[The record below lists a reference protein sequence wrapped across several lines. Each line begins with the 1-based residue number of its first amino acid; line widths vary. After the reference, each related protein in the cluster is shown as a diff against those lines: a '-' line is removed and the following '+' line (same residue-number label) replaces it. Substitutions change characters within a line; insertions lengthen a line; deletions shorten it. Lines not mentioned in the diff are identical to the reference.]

1 MTIVANELNPENF
14 KSGIRSGILFLVYRR
29 ALYKIYIA
37 TKIYKNILQYATHLS
52 ILNTYFNKGNLSTNF
67 KYITFLMFN
76 IFTIVF
82 NIPLNDVNSN
92 LKFVDCGIVPVG
104 NITPALWA
112 LAGWVMEF
120 VDVTGVVD

>member
-1 MTIVANELNPENF
+1 M
-14 KSGIRSGILFLVYRR
+14 K
-29 ALYKIYIA
+29 
-37 TKIYKNILQYATHLS
+37 YATHLS

-104 NITPALWA
+104 NITP